1 MKQLLIICM
10 IMLILN
16 DKFKTTHQQFY
27 NLTSGRYE
35 AIQVNLFNNSNTIHR
50 LMSIP
55 YAYTPNLFEKSELIS
70 ANNYS
75 INHQAEKMNKWPS
88 MCVQTRLFSS
98 DFYGNLRLP
107 HVTYMSFDCLTI
119 NLYIP
124 ANASNLTCM
133 LFIHGGS
140 NAVGTSSYVD
150 GSALASL
157 GNVIVATINYRLDFL
172 GFFNLPNN
180 DYKGNY
186 GLWDQSEAI
195 KWLHLNCFQI
205 GCNPNSITL
214 FGHSAGSANVLFH
227 AMSLNH
233 SRPLINRVIMQ
244 SGTGLAHWATNYE
257 KYLQNSDLFKKSRYM
272 KTVNET
278 LINFLTV
285 TTCNYTHKYKCLKE
299 KLTNFKEMF
308 KHLDINKLTNEINKT
323 NNISIDLKILKS
335 FLHLINILSFNDF
348 SLMFGYLIKLKFQ
361 TIKNNYNLNNNNTY
375 NLLNETYFQ
384 QFNNLNQTRKIL
396 KLNISQRLKAI
407 LNEQTYGLEQD
418 ETCYADL
425 VSSIQSYESGYE
437 ICQFLHELNISNSVG
452 FFQVKPRKI
461 ICKDDYFLYSPVIN
475 YFLTCFANTYFHKAN
490 TNELFDL
497 NTMLIIKEMKTCVNT
512 VVNSK
517 KRIKNSIFKKGADDD
532 LTVDYE
538 LFRDEN
544 DDSDETDMFRNSNN
558 SGNNN
563 NNINMAYDG
572 LQVKEISSLS
582 DNINNLHRINVD
594 NEFIDEYPHLK
605 LVESKDIGK
614 YKRQRYLNFF

>member
-1 MKQLLIICM
+1 MKQLLIIICI

-35 AIQVNLFNNSNTIHR
+35 AIQVKLFNNTIHR

-75 INHQAEKMNKWPS
+75 NINQQAEKMNKWPS

-124 ANASNLTCM
+124 ANNASNLTCM

-157 GNVIVATINYRLDFL
+157 GNVIVATINYRLDFM

-180 DYKGNY
+180 DYYKGNY
-186 GLWDQSEAI
+186 GLWDQLEAI
-195 KWLHLNCFQI
+195 KWLHLNCLQI

-285 TTCNYTHKYKCLKE
+285 TTCNHTHKYKCLKE
-299 KLTNFKEMF
+299 KLNNFKEMS
-308 KHLDINKLTNEINKT
+308 KNLDINKLTNEINRT
-323 NNISIDLKILKS
+323 NDSSVDLKILKS

-361 TIKNNYNLNNNNTY
+361 TIKNNYNNTD
-375 NLLNETYFQ
+375 NDLLNETYFQ

-452 FFQVKPRKI
+452 FFQVKPRNV
-461 ICKDDYFLYSPVIN
+461 ICEGDYFLYSPVIN
-475 YFLTCFANTYFHKAN
+475 YFLTCFTNTYFHNKTTN
-490 TNELFDL
+490 KNELFDL
-497 NTMLIIKEMKTCVNT
+497 NTKLIINEMKTCVNT
-512 VVNSK
+512 VVNSRK
-517 KRIKNSIFKKGADDD
+517 KIKNSIFKKGADDD

-544 DDSDETDMFRNSNN
+544 YDSDETDMFRNSNN
-558 SGNNN
+558 NSGNNTN
-563 NNINMAYDG
+563 VNMAYDG

-614 YKRQRYLNFF
+614 YKVKEI